1 MAKSTKKKN
10 LKVRDLKLKKD
21 VKGGGHTITGTG
33 VTGTGVTGTG
43 VTGTGVTGTG
53 VTGTGVS

>member
-21 VKGGGHTITGTG
+21 VKGGGK
-33 VTGTGVTGTG
+33 GVTGTG

>member
-53 VTGTGVS
+53 VS